1 MNKQASKMKTVSWFA
16 AAVFLSV
23 APVRAETSGSLV
35 VAFGAEPTTMDPARY
50 AAGVDL
56 YGVTQSFEQLLRPD
70 ASGKLTNWLAES
82 WKVEGAAEKPIIDV
96 HIRPGVKFHNGDPLT
111 AADFEY
117 SYQRLRDPKLSRWS
131 FYQESVESF

>member
-1 MNKQASKMKTVSWFA
+1 MATYLGWLAVVAALLGPGTAKAKT
-16 AAVFLSV
+16 
-23 APVRAETSGSLV
+23 PDTLV

-56 YGVTQSFEQLLRPD
+56 YGVTQSFEQLLRTD

-82 WKVEGAAEKPIIDV
+82 WKIAGTAEKPIIDV
-96 HIRPGVKFHNGDPLT
+96 HIRPGVKFHNGDPLS

-117 SYQRLRDPKLSRWS
+117 SYRRLRDPKISRWS
-131 FYQESVESF
+131 FYQES